1 MPEALERLRDVVQ
14 LGIGDPPPLA
24 IVREK
29 VRRRH
34 RRRMIPSVGLVLA
47 SVLAVAGVAIAH
59 QVGRTVSPGG
69 FRPAAVPPVRVGTS
83 LTPRGWVAVDWG
95 DAQISV
101 PGRWVVSAG
110 YALCGVVPPGAVEL
124 GPVTSAPGCG
134 AKGDPRASWA
144 MVVPGGRAGKAWQAK
159 EINGIEVWVAP
170 SSLTEPDYWVVPSL
184 NVSLSLHGA
193 DSQAVLHTLTHSP
206 RQVVLEDGAPAAAP
220 PSWRTVFFD
229 GLWVQV
235 PRSDS
240 QTFDVFEYPW
250 PVCALALS
258 LGDYVTLDTDTD
270 HVVAPKCL
278 YNGRPTAE
286 SAFGPARPGVGIFA
300 RADAVAAGSGFD
312 HLLRCLHINGLDA
325 CPYADPAWGIL
336 VLRVSGGPLLHPLLV
351 EIGMSGSGADARQI
365 LYSMRAV
372 TPGHTMVN
380 G

>member
-1 MPEALERLRDVVQ
+1 MPEALERLHDVVQ
-14 LGIGDPPPLA
+14 LGIGDPPPVA
-24 IVREK
+24 VVREK
-29 VRRRH
+29 VRLRH

-47 SVLAVAGVAIAH
+47 SVLAVASVAIAH
-59 QVGRTVSPGG
+59 QVGHLSPGG
-69 FRPAAVPPVRVGTS
+69 FRPAAAPPVGVGTS

-101 PGRWVVSAG
+101 PGTWKLSAG
-110 YALCGVVPPGAVEL
+110 GALCGVTRPGAVEL

-144 MVVPGGRAGKAWQAK
+144 MVMPGGRPGKAWQAK

-184 NVSLSLHGA
+184 GVSLSLHGA
-193 DSQAVLHTLTHSP
+193 ASQAVLHTLTHSP

-220 PSWRTVFFD
+220 RSWRTVAFE

-240 QTFDVFEYPW
+240 RTFDVFDYPW
-250 PVCALALS
+250 PVCGLALS
-258 LGDYVTLDTDTD
+258 LGDFVTLDTDTN
-270 HVVAPKCL
+270 HLVGPSCI
-278 YNGRPTAE
+278 YIGPTAE
-286 SAFGPARPGVGIFA
+286 SAFGSARPGVGIFA
-300 RADAVAAGSGFD
+300 RADAVAAGSGFY

-351 EIGMSGSGADARQI
+351 EIGLSGSGADARQI

-372 TPGHTMVN
+372 TPGHTLVN
-380 G
+380 R